1 MKPLYQIFVLFSIIC
16 LSTEGIN
23 SFMEELP
30 FFRIKREL
38 LYKCL
43 KAPNTIPS
51 GIINCIRNETNIW
64 RIRDF
69 TNIFPEEYSEQERK
83 QANARLRFCLMGIS
97 DFFYLCVY
105 NLIF

>member
-43 KAPNTIPS
+43 KSPNTIPS

-69 TNIFPEEYSEQERK
+69 TNIYFQKNIPSKRENK
-83 QANARLRFCLMGIS
+83 QTRDLGFVLWE
-97 DFFYLCVY
+97 F
-105 NLIF
+105 LIFVFFMSII

>member
-51 GIINCIRNETNIW
+51 GIINCIRNETNGEYVTSQIYFQKNIRSKRENKQTRDLGVVIW
-64 RIRDF
+64 
-69 TNIFPEEYSEQERK
+69 E
-83 QANARLRFCLMGIS
+83 L
-97 DFFYLCVY
+97 
-105 NLIF
+105 LIVFLFMWL

>member
-69 TNIFPEEYSEQERK
+69 TNIFPEEYSEQRENK
-83 QANARLRFCLMGIS
+83 QTRDLGFVLWE
-97 DFFYLCVY
+97 F
-105 NLIF
+105 LIFFLFMCL